1 MSRRALA
8 HANAYTDIDSDSFT
22 RTILVTPIRQTP
34 QTVATR
40 SFYPIS
46 YLFDG
51 AEPYPFETG
60 EHLVAASGK
69 LVVLDKL
76 LPKLKAQG
84 SRVLIFSQMTRLLD
98 ILEDYMLM
106 RKWQY
111 CRIDGSTAGTDRESQ
126 IDDFNKPNSSKVR
139 GGNTIN
145 CTQSRMHASAKRG
158 T

>member
-1 MSRRALA
+1 MGDHYAHTHTHTPNTPRTLPTVTARSRR
-8 HANAYTDIDSDSFT
+8 
-22 RTILVTPIRQTP
+22 PG
-34 QTVATR
+34 
-40 SFYPIS
+40 S

-111 CRIDGSTAGTDRESQ
+111 CRIDGSTDGTDRESQ

-139 GGNTIN
+139 ERAIVAHTRAQH
-145 CTQSRMHASAKRG
+145 TSVKRG
-158 T
+158 TEMHRDCTL